1 MQGEKMINWAYT
13 TYSLYL
19 QLLLFI
25 LLFFKFH
32 VHYLLNSRTSN
43 FSYKSTLKA
52 KYVVFNFLTYAIKGM
67 QFTFHLVDKPCKQR
81 DFFMSSCQLRFVL
94 SFELLNEKNAV
105 YIRPISIN
113 IILCTYCQLQTN
125 LFLKI

>member
-1 MQGEKMINWAYT
+1 MINWAYT

-25 LLFFKFH
+25 LLFIKFH
-32 VHYLLNSRTSN
+32 VRYLLNSRTSN